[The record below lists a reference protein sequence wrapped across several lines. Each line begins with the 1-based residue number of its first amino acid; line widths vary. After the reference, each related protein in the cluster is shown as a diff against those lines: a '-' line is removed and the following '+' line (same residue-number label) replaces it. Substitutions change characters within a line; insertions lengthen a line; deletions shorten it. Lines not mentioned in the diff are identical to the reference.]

1 MKTSNKLITLI
12 VLIFFGAI
20 FGTSMILKQEYEKI
34 DFDDPFYGLNR
45 NELAPFSAIKLKGEP
60 WGRIEIR
67 YDEHYAFLHPYGQ
80 DLFKYKVLS
89 DTLFIAYTGKTR
101 RDFTTTAYVLAPQL
115 SHVYSEGF
123 GYRLHG
129 WQSDSVQLNYV
140 GENGFL
146 TLTDNQFEQISVH
159 VSKGGTCRLE
169 EGNQLGKASIVV
181 RDSSNLIIERS
192 RVDSL
197 RLDAE
202 PQAKVQ
208 LPGSLL
214 EKVKR

>member
-1 MKTSNKLITLI
+1 MKTSNKLVILI
-12 VLIFFGAI
+12 LLIFFGTIVGSA
-20 FGTSMILKQEYEKI
+20 MILKQEYDKI
-34 DFDDPFYGLNR
+34 DFDDPFYGLVR
-45 NELAPFSAIKLKGEP
+45 NELPDYSVVKLKGDT
-60 WGRIEIR
+60 WGRADIR
-67 YDEHYAFLHPYGQ
+67 HGEHYEFLYPAGQ
-80 DLFKYKVLS
+80 DFFKFEVRS
-89 DTLFIAYTGKTR
+89 DTLVIEYTGKAR

-129 WQSDSVQLNYV
+129 WQSDSVQLNYA

-146 TLTDNQFEQISVH
+146 TLTNNQFEQISVH